1 MAIKTTTFSI
11 NGSTYTLD
19 KVSGTNKLKKQIQ
32 MPTKSSFSQ
41 PDHAYAALLKIIDE
55 AGNVTSVDK
64 THPVYGELMKISER
78 KSSAYHK
85 RCKAIRRSIYHKAFC
100 SNRIYGDR

>member
-1 MAIKTTTFSI
+1 MAIKTSTFSI

-64 THPVYGELMKISER
+64 THPVLSLIHISLR
-78 KSSAYHK
+78 S
-85 RCKAIRRSIYHKAFC
+85 SIYF
-100 SNRIYGDR
+100 ILTDR